1 MQRLPFSVDTRFR
14 TQHLSLAEIT
24 GAVPQEVLQQEIR
37 PGKWTA
43 FENAAHLAVFHPVYM
58 ARFRRILDEDEPE
71 FERYSWE
78 NDALFA
84 QYKNIRIA
92 ALLDIY
98 RKDREEMINFVDGLD
113 AQALRRK
120 GSHPVYGK
128 FDMAQWIELFILHEA
143 HHLFTIFQL
152 VHTKT
157 T

>member
-1 MQRLPFSVDTRFR
+1 MPRLPFSVDTRFR

-24 GAVPQEVLQQEIR
+24 AGIPQETLQQEIR

-58 ARFRRILDEDEPE
+58 ERFKRILAEDEPV

-78 NDALFA
+78 NDKLFA
-84 QYKNIRIA
+84 QYKNIRNT

-98 RKDREEMINFVDGLD
+98 RKDREEMIAFVDGLD
-113 AQALRRK
+113 VQDLRRR
-120 GSHPVYGK
+120 GSHPAYGN

-152 VHTKT
+152 VHTKIP
-157 T
+157 

>member
-14 TQHLSLAEIT
+14 TQHLSLGEIM
-24 GAVPQEVLQQEIR
+24 AAIPQETLQREIK

-58 ARFRRILDEDEPE
+58 ERFQRILSENEPM
-71 FERYSWE
+71 FERYVWE
-78 NDALFA
+78 TDKQFA
-84 QYKNIRIA
+84 QYKSIRIT
-92 ALLDIY
+92 ALLDVY
-98 RKDREEMINFVDGLD
+98 RKDREDMITFVDGLD
-113 AQALRRK
+113 AKALRRK

-128 FDMAQWIELFILHEA
+128 FDMAQWVELFVLHEA